1 MNARFLTSTVA
12 VALLTACG
20 SEYQPY
26 TTQPLPPDGPGTPT
40 THTLLVEAGSGTGAG
55 TVTGTGVSCSISGTS
70 QSSDCTENFAAG
82 TEVTLTATPAAG
94 SLFVGWGDAC
104 ASSGTNAACKVLMDR
119 QLRVLAGFGPV
130 PSYQVTVAA
139 GAGSTGTG
147 TVTAAGINCV
157 ITATVPSQDC
167 SESHLQGT
175 SVTFTA
181 APTGGSTFLGWG
193 DACASAGSST
203 TCTVSV
209 TQEVRVSASF
219 AAPPSYTVTVTADA
233 GSTGNG
239 TVSATGINCVVTG
252 TSVSQDCSEAYV
264 QGTTVTLTATP
275 TGNSEFLQWGG
286 ACASAGTNAACAVTI
301 TQPLTIS
308 ASFAAGVAP
317 PPPTHTLAVQAGA
330 SGSASG
336 SVTATGISCFIDGTT
351 QSGDCSESFNE
362 GTSVTLTAT
371 PTGSNTFLG
380 WGGACAGT
388 SSTCAVTM
396 TQARA
401 VTASFAPPA
410 SHTLTVQAG
419 ASGTASGSVTA
430 TGINCSID
438 GVTQSG
444 DCSESFDE
452 GTGVTLTATPTGN
465 NTFLGWGGACSGT
478 SSTCMVTMSQART
491 VTASFAPPPSHVLTV
506 EAGPTSTG
514 TGTATATG
522 INCALSGTS
531 ESDDCGESFVEGTSV
546 TLTATPTGGSTFE
559 GWGGACMS
567 AGTTT
572 TCTVTMTQALT
583 VTASFTAP
591 PPPNLEGFW
600 SGTDDAGHIHY
611 HVTIAQSGST
621 LSLQP
626 SCTPGDCRLI
636 ALTSTGASWLGASF
650 VDITSLSGTVTG
662 SAVTFTMTAGSA
674 GAVTFTGTVT
684 SSTGMRGEVS
694 SATMPKQN
702 LTLGDP

>member
-1 MNARFLTSTVA
+1 MVA

-26 TTQPLPPDGPGTPT
+26 TTEPLPPDGPGTPT

-55 TVTGTGVSCSISGTS
+55 TVTGTGVSCSISGAS

-94 SLFVGWGDAC
+94 SLFLGWGDAC
-104 ASSGTNAACKVLMDR
+104 ASSGTNATCAVLMDR

-130 PSYQVTVAA
+130 PSHQVTVAA

-147 TVTAAGINCV
+147 TVIAAGISCV

-203 TCTVSV
+203 TCTVTV
-209 TQEVRVSASF
+209 TQEVRVSARF

-239 TVSATGINCVVTG
+239 TVSAIGINCVVTG

-286 ACASAGTNAACAVTI
+286 ACASAGTNVACTVTI

-351 QSGDCSESFNE
+351 QSGDCSENFNE
-362 GTSVTLTAT
+362 GTSVTLTVT
-371 PTGSNTFLG
+371 P
-380 WGGACAGT
+380 A
-388 SSTCAVTM
+388 
-396 TQARA
+396 
-401 VTASFAPPA
+401 
-410 SHTLTVQAG
+410 
-419 ASGTASGSVTA
+419 
-430 TGINCSID
+430 
-438 GVTQSG
+438 
-444 DCSESFDE
+444 
-452 GTGVTLTATPTGN
+452 GN

-491 VTASFAPPPSHVLTV
+491 VTASFAPPPSHTLTV

-514 TGTATATG
+514 TGTVTATG

-531 ESDDCGESFVEGTSV
+531 EGDDCGESFVEGTSV
-546 TLTATPTGGSTFE
+546 TLTATSTGGSAFE
-559 GWGGACMS
+559 GWGGACVS
-567 AGTTT
+567 AGTAT

-583 VTASFTAP
+583 ATASFTVAP
-591 PPPNLEGFW
+591 PPPNLAGFW
-600 SGTDDAGHIHY
+600 SGTDDGGHIHY
-611 HVTIAQSGST
+611 HVTIVQSGST

-626 SCTPGDCRLI
+626 SCTAGECRLI
-636 ALTSTGASWLGASF
+636 ALTSAGASWVGGAF
-650 VDITSLSGTVTG
+650 ADMTALSGTVTG
-662 SAVTFTMTAGSA
+662 SSVTFTMTAGSA
-674 GAVTFTGTVT
+674 GTVTFTGTVT
-684 SSTGMRGEVS
+684 SSTQMRGEVS

-702 LTLGDP
+702 LTLGK